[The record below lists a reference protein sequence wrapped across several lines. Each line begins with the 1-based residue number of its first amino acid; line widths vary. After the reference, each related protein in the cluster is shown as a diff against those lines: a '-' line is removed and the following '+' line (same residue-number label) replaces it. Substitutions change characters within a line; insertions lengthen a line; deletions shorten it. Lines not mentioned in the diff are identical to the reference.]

1 MTTAVAWAE
10 LAKQERAAHR
20 KRWGTLAQQDKEP
33 KPKPKQSG
41 RPHGTY
47 NQERLDLI
55 AEMVREG
62 FRTVDIANELDIS
75 ESSVRYWKSKYELR

>member
-1 MTTAVAWAE
+1 MTTATAWAE

>member
-20 KRWGTLAQQDKEP
+20 KRWGTIAQQDKQP

-47 NQERLDLI
+47 NQKRLDLI